1 MVKVELVETQA
12 ATPVVEETLI
22 NKLTYPKVVEILEVE
37 ELILADLQ
45 TLRQELVK
53 ELVDL
58 EMVMD
63 QDKVLDKV

>member
-12 ATPVVEETLI
+12 ATQVVEEILI
-22 NKLTYPKVVEILEVE
+22 NKLAYLKGVEILEVE
-37 ELILADLQ
+37 ELILVDLQ

>member
-1 MVKVELVETQA
+1 MVKVELVETLVVI
-12 ATPVVEETLI
+12 PVVEETLI

-63 QDKVLDKV
+63 QDKVLDRV